1 MVFYYIFTAP
11 PGIRV
16 AIRDGNLIAPAHS
29 NHSIFIVAKIA
40 FGMIDCI
47 KVKYFV
53 SFSNWLSILVITY
66 VKTMLE
72 NSPSS

>member
-1 MVFYYIFTAP
+1 MHYNQMVFYYGFTVP

-16 AIRDGNLIAPAHS
+16 AIRDGDLIAPALS
-29 NHSIFIVAKIA
+29 NHSIFFVAKIA

-53 SFSNWLSILVITY
+53 SYSICVC
-66 VKTMLE
+66 VC
-72 NSPSS
+72 PF

>member
-1 MVFYYIFTAP
+1 MVFYYGFTAP
-11 PGIRV
+11 LGISV
-16 AIRDGNLIAPAHS
+16 AIKDGDLNAHAWS

-53 SFSNWLSILVITY
+53 SFSNCVYPVQSTY
-66 VKTMLE
+66 LKAI
-72 NSPSS
+72 